1 MTNTLYLDKKE
12 AWDLALNAL
21 QHNQTS
27 KENAKDVADALISA
41 EIDGQTGHG
50 LSRLPSYIEQ
60 LSSGKVD
67 GNVNPTIVSS
77 KGSVIRIDAKHG
89 FAFPALS
96 LAINELTNATKKYGI
111 AAVSV
116 SNSHH
121 FGQAGR
127 YVECLADS
135 GLIGL
140 MFGNTPKAIP
150 PWGGTQALFGT
161 NPICFGSP
169 TGSKIPFI
177 LDSSVSVINRGKI
190 RRAAKLGLKIPF
202 DVALDKNGK
211 PTNDPKKAI
220 EGVQLPIA
228 GFRGSGLAWMVDILS
243 GVFTG
248 GNHSGKVRDPF
259 DDFSGPQEIGHLF
272 ITIKPNLFATP
283 PNKKLLM
290 NFLLGS
296 IQLSHGTLNPFFE
309 RSRVRCFSIKVAPAA
324 IAIAGNALASSISSA
339 LI

>member
-1 MTNTLYLDKKE
+1 MTNTLHLDKKE
-12 AWDLALNAL
+12 AWDLAFNAL
-21 QHNQTS
+21 QHNLTS

-41 EIDGQTGHG
+41 EIDGQPGHG

-77 KGSVIRIDAKHG
+77 KGGVIRIDAKHG

-161 NPICFGSP
+161 NPIAFSAPRINAPALVIDLSLSKVARGKVMLANQKKERIPEGWAIDEQGNPTTNAQKALSGAMLPIGDAKGSALALMVEILAAGLSDSKFGFEAS
-169 TGSKIPFI
+169 SF
-177 LDSSVSVINRGKI
+177 LDSEGDSPGVGQLLIAI
-190 RRAAKLGLKIPF
+190 
-202 DVALDKNGK
+202 
-211 PTNDPKKAI
+211 DP
-220 EGVQLPIA
+220 
-228 GFRGSGLAWMVDILS
+228 GF
-243 GVFTG
+243 
-248 GNHSGKVRDPF
+248 
-259 DDFSGPQEIGHLF
+259 FSGDSFSDRME
-272 ITIKPNLFATP
+272 TIVSAILEQPSTRLPGTKRLEKR
-283 PNKKLLM
+283 KKSKEK
-290 NFLLGS
+290 N
-296 IQLSHGTLNPFFE
+296 
-309 RSRVRCFSIKVAPAA
+309 
-324 IAIAGNALASSISSA
+324 IAISKQLFDEITKLTESI
-339 LI
+339 L